1 MRVLGITLRSSEKES
16 ILIIP
21 SHFSSSKVLVFKIR
35 RISHNHKIF
44 LKCPCIKIRCI
55 TSMIFF
61 LVIFLIDKSHFQIL
75 EEFRLFTI
83 CLLLNICRLHDPK
96 YITWVNTGMGKALST
111 LWNMSSVVV
120 CNILPGSKW
129 KINSLFQ
136 KHIHQSQEAIVFS
149 LWVYISLNL
158 SSLSSGGYLLL
169 GHLQL
174 SEFVLLSVLNPIY
187 M

>member
-21 SHFSSSKVLVFKIR
+21 SHFSSSKVLIFKIR
-35 RISHNHKIF
+35 RISHNQKIF
-44 LKCPCIKIRCI
+44 FKYPCIKIKRI

-61 LVIFLIDKSHFQIL
+61 LVMFLIYKSHFQIL
-75 EEFRLFTI
+75 EEFHLFTI
-83 CLLLNICRLHDPK
+83 CLLLDIYRVHDSK

-111 LWNMSSVVV
+111 LWNMSSVIV

-129 KINSLFQ
+129 KINSYFRS
-136 KHIHQSQEAIVFS
+136 I
-149 LWVYISLNL
+149 YINL
-158 SSLSSGGYLLL
+158 RR
-169 GHLQL
+169 QL
-174 SEFVLLSVLNPIY
+174 CFLCGC